1 MSKRIAILVSHQYED
16 EEYAESVEAFRAA
29 RHTITNINTHAGHI
43 IHGRNHKHS
52 MTIDKSI
59 DDVSAHDFDALLIP
73 GGQSPSH
80 LRLDER
86 FINFVRHFANLYKPI
101 FCICHGPLLLIDAN
115 VIKGRRLTTHEQISS
130 EVIEAGAV
138 YLDQAVVNDNNLYIT
153 SRSQADLNTFIKE
166 SLNVLRL

>member
-1 MSKRIAILVSHQYED
+1 MSKRIAVLVSHQFADD
-16 EEYAESVEAFRAA
+16 EYSEPVEAFRAA
-29 RHTITNINTHAGHI
+29 HHTITNINTHAGHVI
-43 IHGRNHKHS
+43 YGKKYNHS

-101 FCICHGPLLLIDAN
+101 FLYLSWTTFTYRCQCH
-115 VIKGRRLTTHEQISS
+115 
-130 EVIEAGAV
+130 
-138 YLDQAVVNDNNLYIT
+138 
-153 SRSQADLNTFIKE
+153 
-166 SLNVLRL
+166 